1 VISCFPGLPLGGLP
15 FPLFFHL
22 MSFLG
27 KSDCGNKRPVPDKTA
42 GIQPQPLCTGNV
54 IIRQAA
60 FLFGVLPELFV
71 VCHSAYR
78 PFTIFLI
85 VSYHRQ
91 QNNTEESMEI
101 KINKEIR
108 AYRETLFFGLSVRQ
122 FICSVLAV
130 GVAVTLYFSLSRV
143 LDRETVSW
151 VCIVGAAPV
160 AAAGFFQ
167 YNGLTLERFLW
178 AWLKS
183 EVIMAGKRVWKAENY
198 YEEAMKREVKKH

>member
-1 VISCFPGLPLGGLP
+1 
-15 FPLFFHL
+15 
-22 MSFLG
+22 
-27 KSDCGNKRPVPDKTA
+27 
-42 GIQPQPLCTGNV
+42 
-54 IIRQAA
+54 
-60 FLFGVLPELFV
+60 
-71 VCHSAYR
+71 
-78 PFTIFLI
+78 
-85 VSYHRQ
+85 
-91 QNNTEESMEI
+91 MEI

-122 FICSVLAV
+122 FVCSVLAV
-130 GVAVTLYFSLSRV
+130 GVAVVLYFSLSRV
-143 LDRETVSW
+143 LDRGNGELGVH
-151 VCIVGAAPV
+151 CRRGPV

>member
-1 VISCFPGLPLGGLP
+1 
-15 FPLFFHL
+15 
-22 MSFLG
+22 
-27 KSDCGNKRPVPDKTA
+27 
-42 GIQPQPLCTGNV
+42 
-54 IIRQAA
+54 
-60 FLFGVLPELFV
+60 
-71 VCHSAYR
+71 
-78 PFTIFLI
+78 
-85 VSYHRQ
+85 
-91 QNNTEESMEI
+91 MEI

-122 FICSVLAV
+122 FVCSVLA
-130 GVAVTLYFSLSRV
+130 
-143 LDRETVSW
+143 
-151 VCIVGAAPV
+151 V